1 MCARL
6 RVSRDCRRH
15 AAVVASSGMEEGGPP
30 TWLIGRAAETAYRLS
45 DSGDPITPKDV
56 AECMPLTVGAADLA
70 DRWAL
75 EMAAAVALGVDQW
88 PSET

>member
-1 MCARL
+1 
-6 RVSRDCRRH
+6 
-15 AAVVASSGMEEGGPP
+15 
-30 TWLIGRAAETAYRLS
+30 
-45 DSGDPITPKDV
+45 
-56 AECMPLTVGAADLA
+56 MPLTVGAADLA